1 MQRSVI
7 YLDSNVVI
15 DTIEGRDNELMA
27 LLLRS
32 LYFGPYCY
40 PFSAELIGEVTD
52 LEREARNQ
60 ARLMYIGDL
69 SKGVY
74 FENSFTR
81 IGFRHENPDQVFKTI
96 NDVDVG
102 IDYNKTF
109 ANIISFEKISEL
121 RAAYNLDPSA
131 LNNMNPKDALASIDS
146 KMENYPYEVQIGAP
160 SPPRSMRD
168 MISIVSAICEES
180 FKDVGKGLG
189 VRAEHDASRKNLV
202 LFFSLL
208 DSFGYWGDPKK
219 KYEKGS
225 RLVDAQHALV
235 GSYFNAIVSRDSHYV
250 RKAEAAYE
258 YMGIATKAYTTNEFK
273 QHLQTQLSRGN

>member
-1 MQRSVI
+1 MERSII

-52 LEREARNQ
+52 LEREERNQ

-69 SKGVY
+69 SKRVY
-74 FENSFTR
+74 FESSFTN
-81 IGFRHENPDQVFKTI
+81 IGFKYENPEEVFKTI
-96 NDVDVG
+96 TDVDIG
-102 IDYNKTF
+102 IDVNKTF
-109 ANIISFEKISEL
+109 ANMISFEQISEL
-121 RAAYNLDPSA
+121 RKEYDLDPSF
-131 LNNMNPKDALASIDS
+131 LNNMAPKDALACIDS
-146 KMENYPYEVQIGAP
+146 KIENYQYEVKVGAA
-160 SPPRSMRD
+160 SPPKSMRD
-168 MISIVSAICEES
+168 MITTVSAICEES

-189 VRAEHDASRKNLV
+189 EKAEHDQSRNDLV
-202 LFFSLL
+202 MFFSLL
-208 DSFGYWGDPKK
+208 DSFGYWSDPKK

-258 YMGIATKAYTTNEFK
+258 YMGIGTKAYTTNEFK
-273 QHLQTQLSRGN
+273 QHLQTLLRNGS